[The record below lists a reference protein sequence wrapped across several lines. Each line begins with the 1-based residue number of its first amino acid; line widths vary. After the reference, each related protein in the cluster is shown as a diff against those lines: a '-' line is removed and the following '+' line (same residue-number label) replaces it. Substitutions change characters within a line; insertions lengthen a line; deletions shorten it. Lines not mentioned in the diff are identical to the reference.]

1 MDQNK
6 EGRTKNHCWHRPRSA
21 AAEFAP
27 SLTDFLR
34 GRNGRPGGDVEAHDG
49 RHAGHVFAAAL
60 AVLHEDVDLAG
71 LEPHAGVDAHD
82 AARPARGGMNG

>member
-1 MDQNK
+1 MD
-6 EGRTKNHCWHRPRSA
+6 
-21 AAEFAP
+21 EFVF

-34 GRNGRPGGDVEAHDG
+34 GRNGRPGGDVETHDG

-71 LEPHAGVDAHD
+71 LEPDAGVDPHD
-82 AARPARGGMNG
+82 AA

>member
-1 MDQNK
+1 MDLNK
-6 EGRTKNHCWHRPRSA
+6 EEEELDWEALFKTTGNA
-21 AAEFAP
+21 VDEFVF

-34 GRNGRPGGDVEAHDG
+34 GRNGRPGGDVETHDG

-71 LEPHAGVDAHD
+71 LEPDAGVDPHN
-82 AARPARGGMNG
+82 AA